1 LRRASQAQNLQ
12 EPSVG
17 AKQAQFDSQ
26 KNLQTVKIRCLPE
39 RMRFSVEQITATVGQ
54 PLKIL
59 FTNED
64 ATDHNM
70 VFVQPDALAEVG
82 LAANEMA
89 RDPKNANSDFVPT
102 SKKHLIIEASPM
114 IGPTRKAR
122 IHVFRFQAPDKP
134 GVYPYVCTFPGHWVI
149 MKGILVVGKTTA
161 EAEELLAAQKPTIVQ
176 QWKMADF
183 ETVVTNQDEA
193 TIMRGMDAFMKARC
207 HQCHKVGGHGINLG
221 PELADVSKRFKG
233 LKLLE
238 QIIEPSKDV
247 HEKYRVQQL
256 IMRDGRVLSG
266 VIVKTTADQ
275 YHIVAN
281 LLLPTVIQ
289 KLPKKSVDEIIPAR
303 LSPMPQGL
311 LDTLTAH
318 EIIDLV
324 SFLEAGG
331 FKLPEHL
338 KKEHDH

>member
-1 LRRASQAQNLQ
+1 
-12 EPSVG
+12 
-17 AKQAQFDSQ
+17 
-26 KNLQTVKIRCLPE
+26 
-39 RMRFSVEQITATVGQ
+39 
-54 PLKIL
+54 
-59 FTNED
+59 
-64 ATDHNM
+64 
-70 VFVQPDALAEVG
+70 
-82 LAANEMA
+82 
-89 RDPKNANSDFVPT
+89 
-102 SKKHLIIEASPM
+102 
-114 IGPTRKAR
+114 
-122 IHVFRFQAPDKP
+122 
-134 GVYPYVCTFPGHWVI
+134 
-149 MKGILVVGKTTA
+149 
-161 EAEELLAAQKPTIVQ
+161 EAEKLLAAQKPTLVQ

-183 ETVVTNQDEA
+183 ETVVTNHDEA

-247 HEKYRVQQL
+247 NEKYRVQQL

-275 YHIVAN
+275 YHIVPN
-281 LLLPTVIQ
+281 LLIPTVIN
-289 KLPKKSVDEIIPAR
+289 KIPKKSVDEIIPAR

-311 LDTLTAH
+311 LDTLTAN